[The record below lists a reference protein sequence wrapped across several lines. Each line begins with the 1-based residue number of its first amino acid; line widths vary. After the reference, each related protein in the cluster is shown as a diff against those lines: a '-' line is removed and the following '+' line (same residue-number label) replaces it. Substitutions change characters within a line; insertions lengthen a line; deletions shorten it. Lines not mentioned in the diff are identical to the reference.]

1 MEAYIAEP
9 LAAKYIALLGRQKY
23 VGIHTAPAADRPGL
37 VHITATY
44 DAKAKGSGRGPAN
57 FRVCD
62 IQAAHR
68 FVNRANAGKEQEPE
82 EFDRLLDID
91 TPARVQEAPTVQV
104 PEETRRAIGLA
115 CHAAVKTDVRA
126 KRANLQ
132 GVHVTVGNVCTIVQ
146 ATDGHRLVECRVP
159 NPSNAIYKTLL
170 PLDVARSI
178 AKGKGPLDL
187 PLIDPPSPF
196 PDAVFEAYI
205 PEKRSNPV
213 KVSIADLQ
221 VALTSISRMYAERI
235 KPCRLTVKDGRIVLQ
250 SEKAEYGD
258 NETSV
263 RAETGEANCA
273 IGVNAA
279 YLLDVC
285 RAVKAA
291 KGKTLILSIT
301 EPLKP
306 IAWVCPEIPCVIGV
320 LMPLRLEW

>member
-9 LAAKYIALLGRQKY
+9 LAPKYIALLGRQKY
-23 VGIHTAPAADRPGL
+23 VGIHTAPAVDRPGL

-82 EFDRLLDID
+82 E
-91 TPARVQEAPTVQV
+91 QEAPTVQV

-126 KRANLQ
+126 KRANLK

-146 ATDGHRLVECRVP
+146 ASDGYRLVEYRVP

-196 PDAVFEAYI
+196 PDLEPYI
-205 PEKRSNPV
+205 LEKRSSPV
-213 KVSIADLQ
+213 KVSVADLQ

-301 EPLKP
+301 EPLNP